1 MFLMKGMSAEKV
13 QKKYLKKDEQI
24 IWNKVTDYVKIH
36 WNDSII
42 TVFLGLASFFGGN
55 VPIITEGVNIETL
68 LGAIVFSLFAIV
80 VILST
85 YDVTGSYFITNKRV
99 LIFSEK
105 GCRKIEYRE
114 IYTAYVSKEEKTG
127 REYITLYINH
137 KDIKGKN
144 NKYFLWDIEDGIKVV
159 DIIKKQKELCGSQ
172 EKTG

>member
-24 IWNKVTDYVKIH
+24 IWSKVTDYVRIH
-36 WNDSII
+36 WDLSIV
-42 TVFLGLASFFGGN
+42 TVCFGLAFFLAGN
-55 VPIITEGVNIETL
+55 VPIITEGFNIENL
-68 LGAIVFSLFAIV
+68 LVAVVFSLFAAF

-105 GCRKIEYRE
+105 VCRKIEYRE

-127 REYITLYINH
+127 REYITLCINH

-159 DIIKKQKELCGSQ
+159 DIIKKQKELCGS
-172 EKTG
+172 